1 MTLTVSEAREILLS
15 YPSANDKPHM
25 DRKAYRA
32 GGRIFATLRDGDG
45 QLNVMLP
52 LDYQEMM
59 CDSDPGVF
67 SPVPGGWG
75 PLGWTRVDISAAG
88 ANHLRSALDIAVKA
102 SLENRRQKRR

>member
-1 MTLTVSEAREILLS
+1 MTLTVAEARDILLG
-15 YPSANDKPHM
+15 YPAANDKPHM

-52 LDYQEMM
+52 MDYQEMM
-59 CDSDPGVF
+59 CESDPRVF

-75 PLGWTRVDISAAG
+75 PLGWTRVDLSAAT
-88 ANHLRSALDIAVKA
+88 AKHLRSALDVAVKT
-102 SLENRRQKRR
+102 SLENRRKTRR